1 MPTLAN
7 VALSDPVAIV
17 EADKNMVLKDPI
29 VAVEANKVL
38 ILPKLVLRSLLSL
51 WKLGTQLMIKEP
63 D

>member
-38 ILPKLVLRSLLSL
+38 ILPKLVLR
-51 WKLGTQLMIKEP
+51 KLAVIVEARNTAYDQRT
-63 D
+63 